1 MKNLRPRCLDGD
13 PLGYSA
19 TGYILPCCR
28 CDMPSLHT
36 GQIKQ
41 LVQEKF
47 AINCVHS
54 VQDVL
59 QSTEWQDFYHM
70 LVDSPD
76 NAPDHCWE
84 YCGPNSKIK
93 REKQIK

>member
-1 MKNLRPRCLDGD
+1 MKSLKPRCLDGD

-19 TGYILPCCR
+19 TGYILPCAR

-59 QSTEWQDFYHM
+59 QSKEWQDFYAESFQDPIAS
-70 LVDSPD
+70 LIKVWRL
-76 NAPDHCWE
+76 NAM
-84 YCGPNSKIK
+84 
-93 REKQIK
+93 